1 MGAVSA
7 EGDFSGG
14 NHAPQHPHS
23 TAHPQAA
30 PPATPHVGRESILVV
45 EDERD
50 VRTIATAFLRSLGY
64 TTYEAESGERALEAL
79 DAHPDVALLFTDV
92 VLGSGMTGYE
102 LVREARKLRPD
113 LPALLTSGYER
124 AGGEQD
130 DAPPPDVD
138 LLRKPYRREQLGE
151 AIRKAFGERATP

>member
-1 MGAVSA
+1 L
-7 EGDFSGG
+7 
-14 NHAPQHPHS
+14 HAPATAPAGPHE
-23 TAHPQAA
+23 
-30 PPATPHVGRESILVV
+30 GRESILVV

-64 TTYEAESGERALEAL
+64 TTYEAESGERALELL
-79 DAHPDVALLFTDV
+79 DAHPDVALLFTDI

-102 LVREARKLRPD
+102 LVREARKLRPG

-124 AGGEQD
+124 AGGESE
-130 DAPPPDVD
+130 DAPPSDVD

-151 AIRKAFGERATP
+151 AIRKTFGERAAP